1 MTVATA
7 QASAPPSPPTAAPP
21 HGLPARAVAVLA
33 GVVCHGTFLLGVLSM
48 IVGLHEGLR
57 TGFGRLEGW
66 AAVLAD
72 GALVLQFP
80 LLHSLL
86 LTRGGGKLLARL
98 VPLGLG
104 RALATTTYATFASLQ
119 TLVTFAL
126 WSPIG
131 PVLYEVQG
139 PARPV
144 VQALYAASWLLVVVA
159 MHQAGLGV
167 QSGSLGWLAVARG
180 RQPVYGSFPT
190 GGLFA
195 RCRQPIYGA
204 FALTLWTGP
213 VLTADRLALAVAWTG
228 YCVLGPLLKERR
240 YVTWHGD
247 AFRAYQAR
255 VPFLLPSL
263 RARKEAA

>member
-1 MTVATA
+1 MTATSLPA
-7 QASAPPSPPTAAPP
+7 PSALASAPTA
-21 HGLPARAVAVLA
+21 PASFSRAARGVAVLA

-48 IVGLHEGLR
+48 VVGLHEGLR
-57 TGFGRLEGW
+57 SGLGRLEGW

-72 GALVLQFP
+72 AALVLQFP

-86 LTRGGGKLLARL
+86 LTRGGGRLLARL

-131 PVLYEVQG
+131 PVLYDVQG

-144 VQALYAASWLLVVVA
+144 VQALYGASWLLVVVA

-190 GGLFA
+190 AGLFA

-213 VLTADRLALAVAWTG
+213 VLTADRLALAVVWTG

-240 YVTWHGD
+240 YVAWHGD

-255 VPFLLPSL
+255 VPFLLPAL
-263 RARKEAA
+263 RRTAA